1 MGPPTQHTSSTAK
14 MVKRY
19 IYVENVSGIS
29 SNTIFFTYDGDSMDD
44 IVKIFHETLP
54 YRKGITYDFCDRKF
68 GMCNRNVITDPILPP
83 HQDCIYV
90 RVRIPYVPDINSPA
104 NIDRE

>member
-1 MGPPTQHTSSTAK
+1 MRPPTQHTSSTAK

-54 YRKGITYDFCDRKF
+54 YRKGIAYDFCDRKF
-68 GMCNRNVITDPILPP
+68 GMCNRNVITYPILPP

-90 RVRIPYVPDINSPA
+90 RVRIPYVQDINSPA